1 MQGDDNEY
9 YLNHTW
15 KKWTSV
21 VGAIFMESANS
32 PDLSNFNTII
42 YGHRMNNGSMFASLK
57 YYKTLSYWQSH
68 PYVYITNDAGSH
80 QYEIFAAYEVS
91 TAGETYRLQFADT
104 QARQDFIDYCLDQ
117 SVIDTGVVPNTYDR
131 ILTLSTCTG
140 NGHATRWVVQAVLR
154 GEAPSDTAQQQGP
167 EEAQPPETV
176 PETPETPETAEPQ
189 ETEEGS
195 SLLDIAVGSV
205 TGGDTA
211 GDEAPADD
219 TSPTQ

>member
-1 MQGDDNEY
+1 M
-9 YLNHTW
+9 
-15 KKWTSV
+15 
-21 VGAIFMESANS
+21 
-32 PDLSNFNTII
+32 
-42 YGHRMNNGSMFASLK
+42 
-57 YYKTLSYWQSH
+57 
-68 PYVYITNDAGSH
+68 
-80 QYEIFAAYEVS
+80 
-91 TAGETYRLQFADT
+91 
-104 QARQDFIDYCLDQ
+104 
-117 SVIDTGVVPNTYDR
+117 VPNTYDR

-154 GEAPSDTAQQQGP
+154 GEAPSDTAQRQGP

-176 PETPETPETAEPQ
+176 PETPENPETAEPQ